1 MLYTGL
7 HAGTVKQFGSEE
19 KSVLYFFFF
28 FFLPGI
34 LKRVANTIP
43 VERSVLSSTVLTAA
57 GIGDERFTG

>member
-7 HAGTVKQFGSEE
+7 HAGTVKQFGSEI
-19 KSVLYFFFF
+19 SALFLFFFF
-28 FFLPGI
+28 SARN
-34 LKRVANTIP
+34 LKESCKYIP

>member
-1 MLYTGL
+1 M
-7 HAGTVKQFGSEE
+7 KQFGSEE
-19 KSVLYFFFF
+19 KSVLYFLF

-34 LKRVANTIP
+34 LKRVANAIP

>member
-19 KSVLYFFFF
+19 KSVLYFLF

-34 LKRVANTIP
+34 LKRVANAIP